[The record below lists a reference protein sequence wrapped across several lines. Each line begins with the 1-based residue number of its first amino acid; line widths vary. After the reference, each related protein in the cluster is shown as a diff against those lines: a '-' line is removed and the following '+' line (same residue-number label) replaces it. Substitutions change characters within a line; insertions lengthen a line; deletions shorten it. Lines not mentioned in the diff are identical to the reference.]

1 MQGDFLNLIAIDCET
16 GGLLPEHSLLTAAI
30 VKAELKNKKL
40 IFGDFL
46 DLKLKPEDGNYFIN
60 PEALEVNGINL
71 VRHNE
76 EAIPYHEGGKLIHEF
91 LSKDTRQVIVGHK
104 VQGDVDAIIRNCI
117 GHDTFYQNVNYNV
130 IDTLSIANHLK
141 ALGHIPQYQKLKL
154 VELAKFFK
162 IPVAEKKL
170 HTAYYDAYLNLLVY
184 EAMLKF

>member
-1 MQGDFLNLIAIDCET
+1 MNLIAIDCET

-30 VKAELKNKKL
+30 VKAELKIAERKL

-46 DLKLKPEDGNYFIN
+46 DIKVKPEDGNYFIN
-60 PEALEVNGINL
+60 PEALRVNGINL
-71 VRHNE
+71 VRHDE
-76 EAIPYHEGGKLIHEF
+76 EAMPYHEGGKLIHEF
-91 LSKDTRQVIVGHK
+91 LSKGTHQVIVGHN

-117 GHDTFYQNVNYNV
+117 SKDTFYQNVNYNV

-154 VELAKFFK
+154 VELARFFK

-184 EAMLKF
+184 EAMLQF